1 VGGPHTVT
9 LIPGDGVGPEITRA
23 TVKVL
28 EATGVK
34 FQWEPAEAG
43 EAVVERCGT
52 PLPEQVLESIRKN
65 MLALKGPLTTPVGY
79 GFRSINVSLRKQFD
93 LYACLR
99 PCLSFPGVP
108 SRYQDVDLIIVRE
121 NTEDLYIGLEF
132 ERGTPEM
139 SRLQA
144 LVKESLGE
152 ELKGD
157 GWGVSLKA
165 VSEAG
170 CRRIVRF
177 AFDYAQAHGRKK
189 VSAIHKANILKYTDG
204 MFLAIAREVAGEY
217 PGVEFED
224 MIIDNLCMQLVR
236 NPQRFDVLVLPNL
249 YGDIVSDLCA
259 GLVGGLGLAPG
270 ANIGEGAAIFEPT
283 HGSAPRYAGQD
294 RMNPMAM
301 MLSGAMLLR
310 HLNEDGA
317 AERVE
322 QAVGKV
328 IQEGRTLTYDLARE
342 APPASTSQV
351 AEAVIEAMRR
361 SHA

>member
-1 VGGPHTVT
+1 MGGPYTVT
-9 LIPGDGVGPEITRA
+9 LIPGDGVGPEIARA

-34 FQWEPAEAG
+34 FNWETAEAG
-43 EAVVERCGT
+43 EGVIERYGT
-52 PLPEQVLESIRKN
+52 PLPEQVLESIRRTR
-65 MLALKGPLTTPVGY
+65 LALKGPLTTPVGY
-79 GFRSINVSLRKQFD
+79 GFRSINVSLRKHFD

-132 ERGTPEM
+132 EKGTPEM
-139 SRLQA
+139 ERLKA
-144 LVKESLGE
+144 LVAESLGE

-157 GWGVSLKA
+157 WGVSLKA
-165 VSEAG
+165 VSETG

-177 AFDYAQAHGRKK
+177 AFDYALAHGRKK

-204 MFLAIAREVAGEY
+204 MFLAVAREVAGEY

-236 NPQRFDVLVLPNL
+236 NPERFDVLVLPNL
-249 YGDIVSDLCA
+249 YGDIVSDLGA
-259 GLVGGLGLAPG
+259 GLIGGLGLAPG

-301 MLSGAMLLR
+301 ILSGAMLLR
-310 HLNEDGA
+310 HLSEDEA
-317 AERVE
+317 AGRVE
-322 QAVGKV
+322 QAVGRV
-328 IQEGRTLTYDLARE
+328 IQEGKTLTYDLARE

-351 AEAVIEAMRR
+351 AEAIIEAMRR